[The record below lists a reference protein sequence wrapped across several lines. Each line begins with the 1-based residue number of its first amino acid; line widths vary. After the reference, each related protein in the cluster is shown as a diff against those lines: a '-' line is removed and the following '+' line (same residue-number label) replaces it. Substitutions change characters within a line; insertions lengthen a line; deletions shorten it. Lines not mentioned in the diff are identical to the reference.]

1 MNASVSSTFWFIFE
15 NSPVVQFNTTRS
27 QSHAQP
33 QNGLC
38 LFMCSAA
45 KAGERALPTKRTG
58 NGKRRILRK
67 SNRLQEVKSNKR
79 KRSAY
84 NWKRKWEGRTLI
96 NYNKREEITVEA
108 HKYKDTG
115 YYDIVLLWSN
125 CYIPRADL
133 GVGPGGPGTPFCLG
147 SFFFCK
153 RMSDGTCTSS
163 FVN

>member
-1 MNASVSSTFWFIFE
+1 MKIYSGYWPDWAIKSRSHWLSVSQVVLSLAVKTMNASVSSTFWFIFE
-15 NSPVVQFNTTRS
+15 NSPMVQFNTTRS

-96 NYNKREEITVEA
+96 NYNKREEITVEP

-115 YYDIVLLWSN
+115 YHDIVLLWSN
-125 CYIPRADL
+125 C
-133 GVGPGGPGTPFCLG
+133 
-147 SFFFCK
+147 
-153 RMSDGTCTSS
+153 
-163 FVN
+163 

>member
-15 NSPVVQFNTTRS
+15 NSAVVQFNTTRS

-96 NYNKREEITVEA
+96 NYNKREEITVEP
-108 HKYKDTG
+108 HKYIKG
-115 YYDIVLLWSN
+115 HWLLWYSATMIKLLN
-125 CYIPRADL
+125 TKGGFRGGSRGPRHSL
-133 GVGPGGPGTPFCLG
+133 LFGK
-147 SFFFCK
+147 FFLL
-153 RMSDGTCTSS
+153 
-163 FVN
+163 